1 MIGEVLGPTCSFSSV
16 FAWTEEKDRKCSDAP
31 WVPVGKALEVPFLGE
46 PMGRGAGFLAVVGL
60 GKWAALQVG
69 PLAWVIGEANRWRG
83 CPVSLCGDGPRDLDS
98 EGPRVG
104 PGDSERQ
111 WHCSRRNSLERR
123 EKIVL
128 LSSRL
133 SRNPLGGCFH
143 LRKLP
148 LRG

>member
-98 EGPRVG
+98 EGP
-104 PGDSERQ
+104 
-111 WHCSRRNSLERR
+111 
-123 EKIVL
+123 
-128 LSSRL
+128 
-133 SRNPLGGCFH
+133 
-143 LRKLP
+143 
-148 LRG
+148 